1 MGLVGRTLRARPWL
15 FVMLGAALL
24 SASAAW
30 FSWSHVSPRPAQ
42 RSPAPALANLDHD
55 AAVLGVT
62 VNGQSRAYPLRS
74 LLGVEVVNDELGGQ
88 PIVVTF

>member
-1 MGLVGRTLRARPWL
+1 
-15 FVMLGAALL
+15 MLAVAAVSVPVAWFAWSHL
-24 SASAAW
+24 SPRSAA
-30 FSWSHVSPRPAQ
+30 RAPA
-42 RSPAPALANLDHD
+42 ALANLDRD

-62 VNGQSRAYPLRS
+62 LNGESRVYPLRS